1 MNLKMTTAAKAQI
14 SKKILNLFVVPR
26 RDLAVEFANTLM
38 WRGSA
43 PAESLHT
50 AADVAAWLSA
60 NKTMPVNALDALT
73 GWFDGHPAHA
83 DAFLRESIEIREAIY
98 RLIHGI
104 AASSASDPADLRQ
117 LNDALRASPPRGL
130 LERADGNYGWRIEA
144 KPVAAE
150 ILAPVLWSAA
160 DVLVGP
166 DSARVR
172 ECANHRCLW
181 LFLDDSKNGSRR
193 WCSMQMC
200 GNRAKAQRH
209 YQRQKD
215 R

>member
-1 MNLKMTTAAKAQI
+1 MSTAAKAKI
-14 SKKILNLFVVPR
+14 SNKILSLFVIPR
-26 RDLAVEFANTLM
+26 RDLAIEFANTLM

-43 PAESLHT
+43 PDETLHT
-50 AADVAAWLSA
+50 AGDIAAWLSA
-60 NKTMPVNALDALT
+60 NRVVPIGALDDLIR
-73 GWFDGHPAHA
+73 WFEVHPLHA
-83 DAFLRESIEIREAIY
+83 TTFLRDAIEIREAIY
-98 RLIHGI
+98 RLIHSV
-104 AASSASDPADLRQ
+104 AASSSPDTADLRH
-117 LNDALRASPPRGL
+117 LNNALHTSPPREL

-144 KPVAAE
+144 KPVAAG

-166 DSARVR
+166 DSVRIR

-209 YQRQKD
+209 YLRQKGESE
-215 R
+215 